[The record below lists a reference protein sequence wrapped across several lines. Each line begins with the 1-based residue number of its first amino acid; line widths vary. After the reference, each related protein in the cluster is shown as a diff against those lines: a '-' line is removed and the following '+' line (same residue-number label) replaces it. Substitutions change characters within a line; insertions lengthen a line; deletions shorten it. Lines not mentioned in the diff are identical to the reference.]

1 MATTK
6 KLEQHIDNSKHEQS
20 ITTTTTTATRVRPR
34 CTWIQAVH
42 LALHRQILKNG
53 GSNVVLRSTLE
64 EEELET
70 IYKDAGSVTTDKKN
84 VLCAYLRKME
94 SNKLIATNGKG
105 MKTIQVLVM
114 VDKALLSVMESK
126 EKVVAEDDEQSQDG
140 NNNNNN
146 NSTDQV

>member
-1 MATTK
+1 MATTN
-6 KLEQHIDNSKHEQS
+6 KLEQHIDNIKQVQS
-20 ITTTTTTATRVRPR
+20 TTTTATRVRAR
-34 CTWIQAVH
+34 CTWIQAVQ

-53 GSNVVLRSTLE
+53 GSTVVLRSTLE

-70 IYKDAGSVTTDKKN
+70 IYKDAGSVTVDKNN

-94 SNKLIATNGKG
+94 KNKLIATNGKG

-126 EKVVAEDDEQSQDG
+126 EKVAEDDDGQSQEG
-140 NNNNNN
+140 NNGNG
-146 NSTDQV
+146 TDQV